1 MQRRTLVKALCAVAV
16 AIVTPVI
23 SGPSAFA
30 QDYPSR
36 PIRLIVPFAP
46 GGVSDTSA
54 RVIADRLGQR
64 LGQQIVVDN
73 KPGASGN
80 IGSAMVAQS
89 APDGYTLLLGFD
101 GTIVINPH
109 VFPKVPFDPVK
120 DFVPVGKIGDAALIL
135 ITHPSVPA
143 KTLKEL
149 VAYSQTRPEG
159 LSYGSAGTGSTPH
172 LAGELLKART
182 GLKMTHIPYK
192 GGGQAMGDLVGGTL
206 PVLYT
211 AVAGAQQYVKSGKAT
226 AIAVSGASRVSTL
239 PDVPT
244 LEESGVTGLVSDSW
258 VGLLA
263 PARTPKEIVDRLS
276 KELNVVVN
284 QPETRERLA
293 TLGIDPV
300 GNSPE
305 AFGKQ
310 IQADLKKY
318 GEVVK
323 TANIKVE

>member
-1 MQRRTLVKALCAVAV
+1 MQRRTLVKALCAMAAV
-16 AIVTPVI
+16 
-23 SGPSAFA
+23 PSAAFGTGALA

-54 RVIADRLGQR
+54 RVIADKLSQR

-80 IGSAMVAQS
+80 IGTAMAAQS

-109 VFPKVPFDPVK
+109 VFPKVPFNPLK

-135 ITHPSVPA
+135 IVHPSVPA
-143 KTLKEL
+143 KNLKEL
-149 VAYSQTRPEG
+149 VVYSQTLPGG

-182 GLKMTHIPYK
+182 GLKMVHVPYK

-226 AIAVSGASRVSTL
+226 AIAVSGASRVPAL

-244 LEESGVTGLVSDSW
+244 MEESGVAGLVSDSW

-263 PARTPKEIVDRLS
+263 PAKTPRGIVDRLS
-276 KELNVVVN
+276 KELNTVVN
-284 QPETRERLA
+284 LPDTRERLA
-293 TLGIDPV
+293 TLGIVPV

-305 AFGKQ
+305 AFSKQ
-310 IQADLKKY
+310 IQTDLTKY
-318 GEVVK
+318 GDVVK
-323 TANIKVE
+323 AANIRVE

>member
-1 MQRRTLVKALCAVAV
+1 MQRRTLIQALGAMAF
-16 AIVTPVI
+16 VTPAAF
-23 SGPSAFA
+23 GTGAFA

-36 PIRLIVPFAP
+36 PIRLVVPFAP

-54 RVIADRLGQR
+54 RVIADKLSQR

-80 IGSAMVAQS
+80 IGTAMVAQS

-101 GTIVINPH
+101 GTMVINPH
-109 VFPKVPFDPVK
+109 VFPKVPFDTVK

-143 KTLKEL
+143 KNLKEL
-149 VAYSQTRPEG
+149 VAYSQTRPDG

-182 GLKMTHIPYK
+182 GLKMVHVPYK

-226 AIAVSGASRVSTL
+226 AIVVSGANRVPAL

-244 LEESGVTGLVSDSW
+244 LEESGAPGLVSDSW

-263 PARTPKEIVDRLS
+263 PARTPREIVDRLS
-276 KELNVVVN
+276 KELNAVVN
-284 QPETRERLA
+284 QPDTRERLA
-293 TLGIDPV
+293 TLGIVPV
-300 GNSPE
+300 GNTPE

-310 IQADLKKY
+310 IQADLKRY

>member
-1 MQRRTLVKALCAVAV
+1 MKRRHIIQALGAA
-16 AIVTPVI
+16 ALI
-23 SGPSAFA
+23 GNAAFTGGALA
-30 QDYPSR
+30 QAYPNK

-54 RVIADRLGQR
+54 RVVADKLGQR
-64 LGQQIVVDN
+64 LGQQVVVEN

-80 IGSAMVAQS
+80 IGTAMVAQA
-89 APDGYTLLLGFD
+89 APDGYTLVLGFD

-109 VFPKVPFDPVK
+109 VYAKVPFDPVK
-120 DFVPVGKIGDAALIL
+120 DFAPIGKIGDAALIL
-135 ITHPSVPA
+135 IAHPSVPA
-143 KTLKEL
+143 KNLQEL
-149 VAYSQTRPEG
+149 VAYSKSREGG

-182 GLKMTHIPYK
+182 GLNMVHVPYK

-206 PVLYT
+206 PLLYT
-211 AVAGAQQYVKSGKAT
+211 AVAGAQQYVKGGKAT
-226 AIAVSGASRVSTL
+226 AIAVSGATRVPAL

-244 LEESGVTGLVSDSW
+244 LAESGVPGLVSESW

-263 PARTPKEIVDRLS
+263 PANTPKEIVDKLS
-276 KELNVVVN
+276 AELNAVVT
-284 QPETRERLA
+284 QPDTRERLA
-293 TLGIDPV
+293 TLGIVPS

-305 AFGKQ
+305 AFRKQ

-318 GEVVK
+318 SEVVK
-323 TANIKVE
+323 TAGIRVE

>member
-1 MQRRTLVKALCAVAV
+1 MKRRTMIGALGAVV
-16 AIVTPVI
+16 L
-23 SGPSAFA
+23 A
-30 QDYPSR
+30 QAMMAGNALAQEYPSR

-54 RVIADRLGQR
+54 RVIADKLSQR
-64 LGQQIVVDN
+64 LGQQVLVDN

-80 IGSAMVAQS
+80 IGTAMAAQA

-109 VFPKVPFDPVK
+109 VYAKIPFDPIK

-143 KTLKEL
+143 KNLKEL
-149 VAYSQTRPEG
+149 VAYSKSNQTG

-182 GLKMTHIPYK
+182 GLNMVHIPYK

-226 AIAVSGASRVSTL
+226 AIAVSGANRVPAL

-244 LEESGVTGLVSDSW
+244 MNESGAPGLVSDSW

-263 PARTPKEIVDRLS
+263 PARTPKNIVDKLS
-276 KELNVVVN
+276 AELNAVVN
-284 QPETRERLA
+284 MPDTRERLA
-293 TLGIDPV
+293 TLGIVPS
-300 GNSPE
+300 GNSSE

-310 IQADLKKY
+310 IQSDLKKY
-318 GEVVK
+318 SEVVK
-323 TANIKVE
+323 TASIRVE